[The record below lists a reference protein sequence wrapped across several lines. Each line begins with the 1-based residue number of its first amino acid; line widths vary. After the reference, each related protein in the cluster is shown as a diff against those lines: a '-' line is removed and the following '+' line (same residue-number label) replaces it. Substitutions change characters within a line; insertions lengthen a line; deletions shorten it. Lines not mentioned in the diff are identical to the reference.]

1 MCLDPVPRRFPSLE
15 PYQKIA
21 ADKIRKQQNQF
32 SKNYAHN
39 IIHKPCRSDNIAQ
52 VTYQKTAAHDNKN
65 IKNALHNTYQH
76 CRFSSDAKHFSCFL
90 AFDPNGFFA
99 AVKRHPVNKLKKR
112 RSSLHFTY
120 LFLRGE
126 AETSP
131 HKSLVSCHVILI
143 SLAAYC
149 FFSPVAR

>member
-1 MCLDPVPRRFPSLE
+1 MYLNPVSRRFPSLE

-39 IIHKPCRSDNIAQ
+39 IIHKPCRSDNVAQ

-90 AFDPNGFFA
+90 AFDPNGFLLPLNDIPLTNSKNVGLPFILLTSFCA
-99 AVKRHPVNKLKKR
+99 EKPKLLR
-112 RSSLHFTY
+112 ANHLY
-120 LFLRGE
+120 L
-126 AETSP
+126 AM
-131 HKSLVSCHVILI
+131 
-143 SLAAYC
+143 
-149 FFSPVAR
+149 